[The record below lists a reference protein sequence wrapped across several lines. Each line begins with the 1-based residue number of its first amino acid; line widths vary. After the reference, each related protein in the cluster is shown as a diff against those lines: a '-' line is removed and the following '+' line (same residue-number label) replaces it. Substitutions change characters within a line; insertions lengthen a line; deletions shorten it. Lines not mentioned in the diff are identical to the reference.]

1 MKKKNQYL
9 ISKKYLRKNNYHED
23 KTAKTES
30 YFYKGKNLPVVN
42 KKLINCLI
50 FISNFTKKSVRV
62 NLHSNQKSKKHNM
75 IILHRKSS
83 ELKIHSHLKNGETVQ
98 MIKGKVKIEFFK
110 KNLDIKENVILD
122 DKNKIILSIPKKTFH
137 RYNILSKFA
146 IYHEFSIGPFLRS
159 QTKIIS

>member
-1 MKKKNQYL
+1 MKKNQYL
-9 ISKKYLRKNNYHED
+9 LSKKYLRQNDYHED

-30 YFYKGKNLPVVN
+30 YFYKEKNLPVVN

-50 FISNFTKKSVRV
+50 FLFQILQKKSIRV

-83 ELKIHSHLKNGETVQ
+83 EQKIHSHLKNGETVQ

-110 KNLDIKENVILD
+110 KNLEIKENVILD
-122 DKNKIILSIPKKTFH
+122 DKNKIILSIPKK
-137 RYNILSKFA
+137 N
-146 IYHEFSIGPFLRS
+146 FS
-159 QTKIIS
+159 